1 MKELIER
8 LRERENWFQ
17 EALFEEPVEGI
28 VSALTIDEIYCQEIM
43 SELRQAAD
51 ALERQQWRPVSEGL
65 PEPLKVVL
73 CLNESCGVIDRYVDD
88 DHEWFNVPYW
98 WKEKGGVT
106 HWMPLP
112 EPPQD

>member
-1 MKELIER
+1 MSDKVNMNESLIGDLRRWADRNDR
-8 LRERENWFQ
+8 LFSRT
-17 EALFEEPVEGI
+17 
-28 VSALTIDEIYCQEIM
+28 VSVRLM
-43 SELRQAAD
+43 RRAAD

>member
-51 ALERQQWRPVSEGL
+51 ALERQQWRPVRNRSINSFTL
-65 PEPLKVVL
+65 PPSSDPANKLD
-73 CLNESCGVIDRYVDD
+73 SPR
-88 DHEWFNVPYW
+88 H
-98 WKEKGGVT
+98 T
-106 HWMPLP
+106 
-112 EPPQD
+112 